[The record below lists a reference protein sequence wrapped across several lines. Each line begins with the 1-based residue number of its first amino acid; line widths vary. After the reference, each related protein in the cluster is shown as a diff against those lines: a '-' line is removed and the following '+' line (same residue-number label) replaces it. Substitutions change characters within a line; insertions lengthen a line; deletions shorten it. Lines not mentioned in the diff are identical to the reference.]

1 VAEAAE
7 RLGVSRET
15 VRHWCRTGRLPAKR
29 FGPWW
34 RIQPDDV
41 ERLIAEAMGKRTH
54 TEREMVAERALA

>member
-41 ERLIAEAMGKRTH
+41 ERLIAEAIGGKQ
-54 TEREMVAERALA
+54 RAGAVVRSLGE